1 MKSLRD
7 IPENKPFDVVG
18 LGLNA
23 VDYICL
29 VDAFPTYNAKTKMSS
44 FLRTPGGQAATAMTA
59 CVRWGLKARYIGTF
73 GYDEEGSFSRGSLV
87 SEGVDVSAAIIRPDC
102 PNQAAFIIVIRGDGE
117 RTIVWHRS
125 EDLTLQPDELDRE
138 AVTSGRILLVD
149 GQNLE
154 ASILAAR
161 WAREAGIPV
170 VLDAESTAEGTL
182 ELVRFTDIL
191 ISDREFPEKLVGGT
205 DREAALRKILAMG
218 PTVACATLGEAGSLA
233 VTRKET
239 IRTRAFG
246 IDCVDTTG
254 AGDIFHAGFVYGM
267 LREWDLERILDFAN
281 AAAGASCEGLGGR
294 SRLFHPDRIVERF
307 LDNRD

>member
-1 MKSLRD
+1 MDFLRD
-7 IPENKPFDVVG
+7 LPENKPFDVVG

-29 VDAFPTYNAKTKMSS
+29 VDAFPAYNAKTKMSS

-73 GYDEEGSFSRGSLV
+73 GYDEEGSFSRASLV
-87 SEGVDVSAAIIRPDC
+87 SEGVDVSSAIIRPDC

-125 EDLTLQPDELDRE
+125 EELTLDPGELDRE
-138 AVTSGRILLVD
+138 AVTSGRVLLVD

-154 ASILAAR
+154 ASIEAAR
-161 WAREAGIPV
+161 WAGEVGIPV

-182 ELVRFTDIL
+182 ELVRLTDIL

-205 DREAALRKILAMG
+205 DREAALREILAMG
-218 PTVACATLGEAGSLA
+218 PSMACATLGEEGSLA
-233 VTRKET
+233 VTKERS
-239 IRTRAFG
+239 IHTRAFG
-246 IDCVDTTG
+246 IDCLDTTG

-267 LREWDLERILDFAN
+267 LQDWDLDRILLFAN

-294 SRLFHPDRIVERF
+294 SGLLGPDKIAERF
-307 LDNRD
+307 LENRD